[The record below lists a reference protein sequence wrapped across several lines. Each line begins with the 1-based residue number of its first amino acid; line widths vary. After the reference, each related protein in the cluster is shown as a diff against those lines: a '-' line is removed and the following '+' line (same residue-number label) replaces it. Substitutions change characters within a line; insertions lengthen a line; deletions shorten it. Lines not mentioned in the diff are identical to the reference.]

1 LGFTINFTYFDIS
14 KIFLVHFQKIPD
26 IPMISD
32 FIKHLQ
38 FEKRYSSNTYES
50 YQNDLEQ
57 FQSFLAVR
65 YDLSDLKAVQTL
77 HIRSWVVSLIQQKLS
92 ASSIHRKASSLKSFY
107 KFLRQRN
114 HIQHNPLN
122 GVVLPKKGERL
133 PVFVESQKLEQLFDH
148 TTFPEGLEGQRDFL
162 LMDFLYTT
170 GMRRSE
176 LINLC
181 WKDVDFSNHCIRVLG
196 KGNKMRIIPLLPH
209 LEKKLT
215 EYRAAVQREFP
226 ELMINNILI
235 TDKGEMLY
243 PKFVYNKVKLYLSAV
258 TTIKKK
264 SPHVLRHSFATHL
277 TNNGAELNAI
287 KDLLGH
293 SSLASTQVYTHTSI
307 ENLKKVYEAAHPKAK
322 K

>member
-1 LGFTINFTYFDIS
+1 
-14 KIFLVHFQKIPD
+14 
-26 IPMISD
+26 MIVE
-32 FIKHLQ
+32 FIKYLQ
-38 FEKRYSSNTYES
+38 YEKRYSSNTYES
-50 YQNDLEQ
+50 YKHDLEQ
-57 FQSFLAVR
+57 FLDFLGLR
-65 YDLSDLKAVQTL
+65 YEVSDIQLAQTF
-77 HIRSWVVSLIQQKLS
+77 HIRSWIVSLLQQKMS
-92 ASSIHRKASSLKSFY
+92 ATSIHRKASSLKSFF
-107 KFLRQRN
+107 KFLRQKQY
-114 HIQHNPLN
+114 IQHNPLT

-133 PVFVESQKLEQLFDH
+133 PVFVEEQKLEQLFDH
-148 TTFPEGLEGQRDFL
+148 ITFPEGFEGLRDYL
-162 LMDFLYTT
+162 LIDFLYTT

-176 LINLC
+176 LINLS
-181 WKDVDFSNHCIRVLG
+181 WKDLDLSNHCIRVLG
-196 KGNKMRIIPLLPH
+196 KGNKMRIIPILPH
-209 LEKKLT
+209 LEKKIT
-215 EYRAAVQREFP
+215 EYRSVLQSQFP
-226 ELMINNILI
+226 ENIISNILL